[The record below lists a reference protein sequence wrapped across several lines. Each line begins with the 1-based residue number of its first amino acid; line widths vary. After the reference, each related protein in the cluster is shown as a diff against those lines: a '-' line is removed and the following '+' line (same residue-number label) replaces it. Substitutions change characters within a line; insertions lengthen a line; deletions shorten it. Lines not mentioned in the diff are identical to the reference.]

1 MNETI
6 CNIMLFGGIAL
17 AVVFAVVAVILF
29 VKLDIPKVIGDL
41 SGSTARKQIREIREK
56 GYESVQGSGAS
67 KKDAIKSKDSTGKI
81 EVRDIKRKTSRSEEL
96 EKKGNERYQKAVNEL
111 KKEQQSRMDEFE
123 RETDILQ
130 GPDDYEKETDILTE
144 PDDYERETD
153 ILSADVDYDEAT
165 DVLTPEDDADEATD
179 VLTMEDDTEGATD
192 VLTMEDDME
201 GATDVLM
208 MEDDAEGATDI
219 LAAVDD
225 EEATNVLTS
234 DEEATNVLLNEAV
247 HGTKPEI
254 KDRAGFKIVTD
265 IVVVPVSYT
274 HLTLPTI
281 LRV

>member
-96 EKKGNERYQKAVNEL
+96 EKKGNERYQKAVDEL

-153 ILSADVDYDEAT
+153 ILSANVDYDEAT

-192 VLTMEDDME
+192 VLTSEDDME
-201 GATDVLM
+201 GATDVLT

-219 LAAVDD
+219 LTAGDD

-247 HGTKPEI
+247 HGTKPEV

-265 IVVVPVSYT
+265 IVVVHTDES
-274 HLTLPTI
+274 I
-281 LRV
+281 

>member
-111 KKEQQSRMDEFE
+111 KKEQKSRMDEFE

-265 IVVVPVSYT
+265 IVVVHTDES
-274 HLTLPTI
+274 I
-281 LRV
+281 

>member
-1 MNETI
+1 MREKYES
-6 CNIMLFGGIAL
+6 LPLVELKAL
-17 AVVFAVVAVILF
+17 AKARGLKGI
-29 VKLDIPKVIGDL
+29 
-41 SGSTARKQIREIREK
+41 STMRKPEL
-56 GYESVQGSGAS
+56 
-67 KKDAIKSKDSTGKI
+67 I
-81 EVRDIKRKTSRSEEL
+81 ERMLEEL

-144 PDDYERETD
+144 PDDYEKETD
-153 ILSADVDYDEAT
+153 ILSADYDEAT

-192 VLTMEDDME
+192 VLTSEDDME
-201 GATDVLM
+201 GATDVLT

-219 LAAVDD
+219 LTAADD

-247 HGTKPEI
+247 HGTKPEV

-265 IVVVPVSYT
+265 IVVVHTDES
-274 HLTLPTI
+274 I
-281 LRV
+281 

>member
-130 GPDDYEKETDILTE
+130 GPDDYE
-144 PDDYERETD
+144 RETD

-265 IVVVPVSYT
+265 IVVV
-274 HLTLPTI
+274 HLSLI
-281 LRV
+281 HI

>member
-144 PDDYERETD
+144 PDDCERETD

-192 VLTMEDDME
+192 VLTSEDDME
-201 GATDVLM
+201 GATDVLT

-219 LAAVDD
+219 LTAADD

-247 HGTKPEI
+247 HGMKPEV

-265 IVVVPVSYT
+265 IVVVHTDES
-274 HLTLPTI
+274 I
-281 LRV
+281 

>member
-130 GPDDYEKETDILTE
+130 GPDDYEKETDIL
-144 PDDYERETD
+144 
-153 ILSADVDYDEAT
+153 SADVDYDEAT
-165 DVLTPEDDADEATD
+165 DVLTPEDDADEETD

-201 GATDVLM
+201 GATDVLT

-219 LAAVDD
+219 LTAADD
-225 EEATNVLTS
+225 EEATNVLT
-234 DEEATNVLLNEAV
+234 
-247 HGTKPEI
+247 
-254 KDRAGFKIVTD
+254 
-265 IVVVPVSYT
+265 
-274 HLTLPTI
+274 
-281 LRV
+281 

>member
-130 GPDDYEKETDILTE
+130 GPDDYEKETDIL
-144 PDDYERETD
+144 
-153 ILSADVDYDEAT
+153 SADVDYDEAT
-165 DVLTPEDDADEATD
+165 DVLTPEDDADE
-179 VLTMEDDTEGATD
+179 ETD

-201 GATDVLM
+201 GATDVLT

-219 LAAVDD
+219 LTAADD

-247 HGTKPEI
+247 HGTKPEV

-265 IVVVPVSYT
+265 IVVVHTDES
-274 HLTLPTI
+274 I
-281 LRV
+281 

>member
-130 GPDDYEKETDILTE
+130 GPDDYE
-144 PDDYERETD
+144 RETD

-165 DVLTPEDDADEATD
+165 DVLTPEDDADE
-179 VLTMEDDTEGATD
+179 ATD

-265 IVVVPVSYT
+265 IVVVHTDES
-274 HLTLPTI
+274 I
-281 LRV
+281 

>member
-123 RETDILQ
+123 RETDIL
-130 GPDDYEKETDILTE
+130 TE
-144 PDDYERETD
+144 PDDYEKETD

-201 GATDVLM
+201 GATDVLT

-219 LAAVDD
+219 LTAADD

-247 HGTKPEI
+247 HGTKPEV

-265 IVVVPVSYT
+265 IVVVHTDES
-274 HLTLPTI
+274 I
-281 LRV
+281 

>member
-123 RETDILQ
+123 R
-130 GPDDYEKETDILTE
+130 ETDILTE

-265 IVVVPVSYT
+265 IVVVHTDES
-274 HLTLPTI
+274 I
-281 LRV
+281 

>member
-29 VKLDIPKVIGDL
+29 IKLDIPKVIGDL

-130 GPDDYEKETDILTE
+130 GPDDYE
-144 PDDYERETD
+144 RETD
-153 ILSADVDYDEAT
+153 ILSADAGYDEAT

-179 VLTMEDDTEGATD
+179 VLTMEDDAEGATDVLTSEDDMEGATD
-192 VLTMEDDME
+192 VLTMEDD
-201 GATDVLM
+201 
-208 MEDDAEGATDI
+208 AEGATDI
-219 LAAVDD
+219 LTAADD

-247 HGTKPEI
+247 HGTKPEV

-265 IVVVPVSYT
+265 IVVVHTDES
-274 HLTLPTI
+274 I
-281 LRV
+281 

>member
-17 AVVFAVVAVILF
+17 AVVFAVIAVILF

-41 SGSTARKQIREIREK
+41 SGSTARKQIKEIREK

-81 EVRDIKRKTSRSEEL
+81 EVRDIKQKTSRSEEL

-111 KKEQQSRMDEFE
+111 KKEQKNRVDEFE

-130 GPDDYEKETDILTE
+130 EPDDYEKETDILTE
-144 PDDYERETD
+144 AEDYERETD
-153 ILSADVDYDEAT
+153 VLTESEDYERETDVLSTDEDYNEAT
-165 DVLTPEDDADEATD
+165 DVLTLEDT
-179 VLTMEDDTEGATD
+179 
-192 VLTMEDDME
+192 
-201 GATDVLM
+201 
-208 MEDDAEGATDI
+208 
-219 LAAVDD
+219 

-247 HGTKPEI
+247 HGTKPEV
-254 KDRAGFKIVTD
+254 KDRAGFRIVTD
-265 IVVVPVSYT
+265 IVVVHTDES
-274 HLTLPTI
+274 I
-281 LRV
+281 

>member
-123 RETDILQ
+123 RETDKGFRTIIAIVIVAFCTMSDKKRYIDELLAQ
-130 GPDDYEKETDILTE
+130 GV
-144 PDDYERETD
+144 
-153 ILSADVDYDEAT
+153 LSFINSKNKGIFEE
-165 DVLTPEDDADEATD
+165 VL
-179 VLTMEDDTEGATD
+179 
-192 VLTMEDDME
+192 
-201 GATDVLM
+201 
-208 MEDDAEGATDI
+208 
-219 LAAVDD
+219 
-225 EEATNVLTS
+225 
-234 DEEATNVLLNEAV
+234 
-247 HGTKPEI
+247 
-254 KDRAGFKIVTD
+254 
-265 IVVVPVSYT
+265 Y
-274 HLTLPTI
+274 
-281 LRV
+281 

>member
-130 GPDDYEKETDILTE
+130 GPDDYE
-144 PDDYERETD
+144 RETD

-265 IVVVPVSYT
+265 IVVVHTDES
-274 HLTLPTI
+274 I
-281 LRV
+281 

>member
-41 SGSTARKQIREIREK
+41 SGSTARKKIKEIREK

-81 EVRDIKRKTSRSEEL
+81 EVRDIKQKTSRSEEL

-111 KKEQQSRMDEFE
+111 KKEQKSRMDEFE

-130 GPDDYEKETDILTE
+130 EPDDYEKETDILTE

-153 ILSADVDYDEAT
+153 ILTESDGYERETDILSTDEDYDEAT
-165 DVLTPEDDADEATD
+165 DVLASEDTEEATD
-179 VLTMEDDTEGATD
+179 VLT
-192 VLTMEDDME
+192 
-201 GATDVLM
+201 

-219 LAAVDD
+219 LTAADD
-225 EEATNVLTS
+225 EEATDVLTS

-247 HGTKPEI
+247 HGTKPEV
-254 KDRAGFKIVTD
+254 KDREGFKIVTD
-265 IVVVPVSYT
+265 IVVVHTDES
-274 HLTLPTI
+274 I
-281 LRV
+281 

>member
-130 GPDDYEKETDILTE
+130 GPDDYEKETDIL
-144 PDDYERETD
+144 
-153 ILSADVDYDEAT
+153 SADVDYDEAT
-165 DVLTPEDDADEATD
+165 DVLTPEDDADEETD

-201 GATDVLM
+201 GATDVLT

-219 LAAVDD
+219 LTAADD

-247 HGTKPEI
+247 HGTKPEV

-265 IVVVPVSYT
+265 IVVVHTDES
-274 HLTLPTI
+274 I
-281 LRV
+281 